1 MLSLGIK
8 QMCRATL
15 STANM
20 AETAASFGRVM
31 KCYGMHWT
39 CIERL
44 WPPEIAVE
52 RSRMSRMRRIAVDKP
67 PDMLGVC
74 EKIGESRSTLR
85 IVKPNEAL
93 ESVVDYRWT
102 G

>member
-1 MLSLGIK
+1 MADWPGQPGIINYMTISEKLFLSTSGKKRTQL
-8 QMCRATL
+8 CRATL
-15 STANM
+15 SPANM

-39 CIERL
+39 CIERQ

-52 RSRMSRMRRIAVDKP
+52 RSRMSRKRRIAVDKP

-74 EKIGESRSTLR
+74 EKIG
-85 IVKPNEAL
+85 
-93 ESVVDYRWT
+93 
-102 G
+102 